1 MTRTFSFMMC
11 GLLAWSA
18 TPASAAL
25 VDRVAITV
33 GNKVITESEIVRRIR
48 LAAFQNGLQPDYGL
62 AARRE
67 AARSLIDLK
76 MVEREMDLGH
86 YPRTEPE
93 REMDLGHYPRT
104 EPERAKTLLAAFT
117 AEHFR
122 SSPEAL
128 RMALAGSSLASADLM
143 EELAEQNDLTSFLD
157 LRFRPSVQISDAE
170 IEKYFHENIESK
182 NPVPPVELSDV
193 RTGIEQILAAHRADQ
208 DLDAWLQDQKKR
220 TKIVYVVEDLQ

>member
-93 REMDLGHYPRT
+93 R
-104 EPERAKTLLAAFT
+104 AKTLLAAFT
-117 AEHFR
+117 AEHYR

-170 IEKYFHENIESK
+170 IEKYRIIFC
-182 NPVPPVELSDV
+182 
-193 RTGIEQILAAHRADQ
+193 
-208 DLDAWLQDQKKR
+208 
-220 TKIVYVVEDLQ
+220 